1 MIRMWHI
8 IEFMFYSSNSSF
20 AEFGIFLDPLKSKV
34 CVRVLCDWCQV
45 KIVSMTEN
53 AMDCKIDS
61 SREKLP
67 NDSQRWR
74 NSENYTYL
82 PLKKIMSK
90 WKSNFFRCF
99 LSDCHLDFS
108 CYTTFPFLNQRIF
121 FPEICLRPPW
131 VCLQRDLPFILVFPH
146 GQERDGVGS
155 GRWDFASGVASYFLN
170 SITLKH

>member
-1 MIRMWHI
+1 
-8 IEFMFYSSNSSF
+8 MFYSSNSSF

-90 WKSNFFRCF
+90 
-99 LSDCHLDFS
+99 
-108 CYTTFPFLNQRIF
+108 
-121 FPEICLRPPW
+121 
-131 VCLQRDLPFILVFPH
+131 
-146 GQERDGVGS
+146 
-155 GRWDFASGVASYFLN
+155 
-170 SITLKH
+170 